1 MALIKCP
8 ECGKDVSDKA
18 AACPFCGNPLSKKIT
33 TIELT
38 SKRWKIVKLVGWV
51 MFIGGGVLFIGGLGN
66 GGFQNAQTGMG
77 FTLAF
82 LGFIVLVVGKFGAWW
97 TNK

>member
-18 AACPFCGNPLSKKIT
+18 AACPFCGNPLSEKIT
-33 TIELT
+33 TIQLT
-38 SKRWKIVKLVGWV
+38 STRWKIVKLIGWIA
-51 MFIGGGVLFIGGLGN
+51 FIVGGLFFLGGLSN